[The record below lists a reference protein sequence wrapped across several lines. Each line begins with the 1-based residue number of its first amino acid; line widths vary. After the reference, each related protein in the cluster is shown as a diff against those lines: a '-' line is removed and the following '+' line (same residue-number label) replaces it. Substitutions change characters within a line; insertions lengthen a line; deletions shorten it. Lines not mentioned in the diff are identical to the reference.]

1 MPDPWQKEVKEI
13 SIHAPLRGRPRKPQR
28 SWGCPRFQST
38 PPCGG
43 DGRLPPVYPGRPDF
57 NPRPLAGATQAPE
70 SPEALSG
77 ISIHAP
83 LRGRLGDGSPDCQH
97 HDFNPRPLAGATLTV
112 FLCSEIRPHFNPRP
126 LAGATAGEHPVG
138 VSPFDFNPRPLAGA
152 TAVRPRI
159 SPGAGISI
167 HAPLRGRLTTEMPLR
182 HIKHFNPRPPCGGDG
197 KKD

>member
-1 MPDPWQKEVKEI
+1 M
-13 SIHAPLRGRPRKPQR
+13 
-28 SWGCPRFQST
+28 
-38 PPCGG
+38 
-43 DGRLPPVYPGRPDF
+43 
-57 NPRPLAGATQAPE
+57 
-70 SPEALSG
+70 
-77 ISIHAP
+77 
-83 LRGRLGDGSPDCQH
+83 RGRLGDGSPDCQH

-182 HIKHFNPRPPCGGDG
+182 HIKHFNPRPLAGATEKKTRVRGSEIDFNPRPLAGATKMRNAASSNQKISIHAPLRGRPCPI
-197 KKD
+197 